1 MTKDTMMTSKIT
13 LTLLVI
19 GAVFTSSVAAV
30 AQDEMMGRRGGMPM
44 MNFDAIDAD
53 KDGKITEEEFD
64 AFRAAEFTKADTN
77 SDGQISADELAAK
90 QIAEMTARAAEM
102 SAKMIE
108 RMDENGDSLLSP
120 EEIANGPR
128 PASMF
133 ERADADGDGA
143 ISKEEAE
150 AMGEKMRGRHGK
162 HDRKG

>member
-1 MTKDTMMTSKIT
+1 MMTSKKT

-19 GAVFTSSVAAV
+19 GAVFAGSLAAM

-53 KDGKITEEEFD
+53 KDGKITSEEFD
-64 AFRAAEFTKADTN
+64 AFRAAEFAKADTN
-77 SDGQISADELAAK
+77 SDGQVSADELAAK
-90 QIAEMTARAAEM
+90 HLAEMTARAAEM

-108 RMDENGDSLLSP
+108 RMDENGDSQLSP
-120 EEIANGPR
+120 EEMANGPR
-128 PASMF
+128 PMTMF

-150 AMGEKMRGRHGK
+150 AMHGK
-162 HDRKG
+162 RGGHRGKHGHKG